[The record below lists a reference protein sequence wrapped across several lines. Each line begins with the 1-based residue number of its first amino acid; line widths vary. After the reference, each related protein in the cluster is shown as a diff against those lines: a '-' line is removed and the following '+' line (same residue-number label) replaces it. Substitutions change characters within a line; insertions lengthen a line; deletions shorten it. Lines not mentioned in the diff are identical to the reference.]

1 MAYFIMGTKDGETAT
16 LGVANDL
23 AQAEE
28 FIQHYTDQGLYQDY
42 VLTCE
47 VAMVDEDNKS

>member
-16 LGVANDL
+16 LGIANDL

-28 FIQHYTDQGLYQDY
+28 FIQQYTDQGLYQDY
-42 VLTCE
+42 VLTCQ
-47 VAMVDEDNKS
+47 VALVNEDDNS